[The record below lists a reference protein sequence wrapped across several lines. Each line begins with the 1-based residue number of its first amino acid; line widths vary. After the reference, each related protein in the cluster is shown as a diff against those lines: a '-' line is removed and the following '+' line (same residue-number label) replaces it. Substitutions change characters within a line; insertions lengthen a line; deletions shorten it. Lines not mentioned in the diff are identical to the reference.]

1 MMKAKEL
8 LNNTLKML
16 GYSDSDGNVELTS
29 RIRNSAIVTI
39 NLVYG
44 DLHRVVGNGEFEPI
58 KSLEDEIKLP
68 QKALGDVIA
77 YGIAMHIARSEND
90 GDQQQYYTMLY
101 NARRAGLTGYGVVKN
116 TWPRPEY

>member
-8 LNNTLKML
+8 LNSTLKMI

-29 RIRNSAIVTI
+29 RIRNSAIVTV
-39 NLVYG
+39 NLVYS
-44 DLHRVVGNGEFEPI
+44 DLHRAVGSGEFEGI
-58 KSLEDEIKLP
+58 KSLDDEIKLP
-68 QKALGDVIA
+68 QKALGDVFM

-101 NARRAGLTGYGVVKN
+101 NARRAGLTSYTAVKN
-116 TWPRPEY
+116 AWPSPEY